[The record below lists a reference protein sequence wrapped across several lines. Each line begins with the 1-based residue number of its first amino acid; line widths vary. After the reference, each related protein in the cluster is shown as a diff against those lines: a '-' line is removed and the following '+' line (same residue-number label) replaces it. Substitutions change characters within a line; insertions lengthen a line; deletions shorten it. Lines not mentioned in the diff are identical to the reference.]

1 MMSVNMQ
8 KVYDIAKSVDSKLTA
23 TMFSGYVAVHHDD
36 GSHFFFKNAFATR
49 YIIKFDGQIPGDV
62 KKIKKE
68 NWIVVFTEH
77 HGFHVFAEVDLHH
90 ISASS
95 EDLYKFVN
103 LTDLIN

>member
-1 MMSVNMQ
+1 MSVNMQ

-36 GSHFFFKNAFATR
+36 GSHFFFKNAFAAR
-49 YIIKFDGQIPGDV
+49 YTTKVDSPAPNGV
-62 KKIKKE
+62 KTKEKE